1 MHRKVLQPSLER
13 NQLKFLKREDF
24 NKILKVS
31 LCFGESKKI
40 IVTEVGIEP
49 SSQWVWHHSSLKY
62 NKEFGW
68 PLAFLFLGGK
78 FWILEIS
85 QVMGMSLLFMVYGEP
100 QGPYLSLGGAL
111 AMPEKPIMYIQWNP
125 SGKSGHLKLRWTSYL
140 LIILIWQKES

>member
-49 SSQWVWHHSSLKY
+49 SSQ
-62 NKEFGW
+62 
-68 PLAFLFLGGK
+68 
-78 FWILEIS
+78 
-85 QVMGMSLLFMVYGEP
+85 
-100 QGPYLSLGGAL
+100 
-111 AMPEKPIMYIQWNP
+111 
-125 SGKSGHLKLRWTSYL
+125 
-140 LIILIWQKES
+140 